1 MLLRIGLLGESMDIK
16 VFKTFIAVAENR
28 HFGKASEQLYIT
40 QAAVSARIK
49 QLEEFYATPL
59 FIRDKNNLSLT
70 PAGNALLPYAH
81 LVIEQIAQSK
91 AMVGLASEQKTVF
104 NIAATPN
111 VWDAYLC
118 SHMNE
123 MNTVFDS
130 VVVGTEISVREAIQR
145 KLDDKSLQL
154 AFLTDPIKDSDFI
167 NTHVGDFDISLVGS
181 CAEFSETCDNYIYVD
196 WGITFAKEHAAQHKV
211 QPSHRTS
218 AATIAL
224 DLMLANGGFAYLP
237 SDLVKTYIVEGR
249 LFNIDST
256 MQLKRPVYLTYKKS
270 APHSALTDEL
280 CNLLANS

>member
-1 MLLRIGLLGESMDIK
+1 MDIK
-16 VFKTFIAVAENR
+16 VFKTFIAVAENK

-70 PAGNALLPYAH
+70 PAGNALLPFAH

-91 AMVGLASEQKTVF
+91 SMVSLASEQKTVF
-104 NIAATPN
+104 NIAATSN
-111 VWDAYLC
+111 VWDAYVC
-118 SHMNE
+118 SRMHDMNS
-123 MNTVFDS
+123 VFDS

-154 AFLTDPIKDSDFI
+154 AFLTDPLKDSDFI
-167 NTHVGDFDISLVGS
+167 NTHVGDFNISLVGS
-181 CAEFSETCDNYIYVD
+181 SAAFSEACDNYIYVD
-196 WGITFAKEHAAQHKV
+196 WGITFAKEHAVQHKV

-224 DLMLANGGFAYLP
+224 DLMLAHGGFAYLP
-237 SDLVKTYIVEGR
+237 NDLAKPYILGGR
-249 LFNIDST
+249 LFNIESA

-270 APHSALTDEL
+270 ASHLALINEL
-280 CNLLANS
+280 SHLLKTR